1 MDLTQAKRLI
11 VFGGSFD
18 PPHIAHEQLPALA
31 MQAINAEVVV
41 YVPAA
46 RQPLKLDTEHTSA
59 LHRLAMLRLA
69 VQNLPNTVIFTDEL
83 DRASNGQPSYTINT
97 LKALRHRLSQDARMR
112 LLIGSDQLRL
122 FDQWKN
128 TSQIIAIA
136 EPLVM
141 IRPPDSREALLAD
154 LPEGF
159 DRNEWSRRLLP
170 MPLIDVSSTAIRRR
184 VGQGMPIGGL
194 VNERVERYIADHGLY
209 QSHTD
214 KEA

>member
-1 MDLTQAKRLI
+1 MDLSQPKRLI

-18 PPHIAHEQLPALA
+18 PPHIAHEQLPPLA
-31 MQAINAEVVV
+31 MQAVKADVVV

-46 RQPLKLDTEHTSA
+46 RQPLKLDGEHTSA

-69 VQNLPNTVIFTDEL
+69 VQDLPNAVIFTDEL
-83 DRASNGQPSYTINT
+83 DRASDRQPSYTINT
-97 LKALRHRLSQDARMR
+97 LKNLRHGLSQNAQMR

-122 FDQWKN
+122 FDQWKD
-128 TSQIIAIA
+128 TDQIIAMA

-141 IRPPDSREALLAD
+141 VRPPDSREALLAD

-159 DRNEWSRRLLP
+159 DRNEWSRRLVP
-170 MPLIDVSSTAIRRR
+170 MPLIDVSSTAIRTR

-194 VNERVERYIADHGLY
+194 VNERVGRYIADHGLY
-209 QSHTD
+209 QDETD

>member
-1 MDLTQAKRLI
+1 MDLTQARRLI

-31 MQAINAEVVV
+31 MQAINADVVV

-46 RQPLKLDTEHTSA
+46 RQPLKLDREHTSA

-69 VQNLPNTVIFTDEL
+69 VQDLPNAVVFTDEL
-83 DRASNGQPSYTINT
+83 DRAGNGQPSYTVNT
-97 LKALRHRLSQDARMR
+97 LKTLRHGLSEDAHMR

-128 TSQIIAIA
+128 TDQIIAMA

-141 IRPPDSREALLAD
+141 VRPPDSREALLAD

-159 DRNEWSRRLLP
+159 DRNEWSGRLLP

-184 VGQGMPIGGL
+184 VSQGMPIGGL
-194 VNERVERYIADHGLY
+194 VSERVERYIADHGLY
-209 QSHTD
+209 LPD
-214 KEA
+214 KEKEA